1 MKINEVTKKI
11 EPSKPRNF
19 VAKNMT
25 TGGAGAHRDKKK
37 EQKQG
42 NAKHKNKQYDM
53 AEGHHTASPIDRER
67 YTDLSHEGLEG
78 PFSLRSGKVVYYD
91 PKEGKYYDRDSDM
104 YMSHDDYA
112 AHDAHHAH
120 HIKEDGNVTVS
131 GVVGDMA
138 KLSNGQEISAK
149 TLTPDATH
157 PGQFTMPQTDPNAI
171 KPGTVVNT
179 GDEQSTSE
187 ELEDEIMPVAPTDGG
202 IHTEHDPDLMGSGD
216 NLDVGGDPTG
226 GDGYKRGYVNDVVDK
241 DFERSNRNMGAG
253 FAGRT
258 KRLGEND
265 ELTKMLTI
273 AGLR

>member
-42 NAKHKNKQYDM
+42 KEKHKSKQM
-53 AEGHHTASPIDRER
+53 
-67 YTDLSHEGLEG
+67 DLS
-78 PFSLRSGKVVYYD
+78 
-91 PKEGKYYDRDSDM
+91 
-104 YMSHDDYA
+104 
-112 AHDAHHAH
+112 
-120 HIKEDGNVTVS
+120 EDGNITVS
-131 GVVGDMA
+131 GVVGDVA

-149 TLTPDATH
+149 TLTPDTTH

-187 ELEDEIMPVAPTDGG
+187 ETEDDVIPVAPTDGG
-202 IHTEHDPDLMGSGD
+202 IHAEQDPDLMGSGH
-216 NLDVGGDPTG
+216 NIDVGGDATG
-226 GDGYKRGYVNDVVDK
+226 GDGYKRGYINDIVDK
-241 DFERSNRNMGAG
+241 DFERANRNMGPG
-253 FAGRT
+253 FAGRS